1 MSDSTLNEK
10 DDDDLIVVEEGEE
23 TSKDKAD
30 KKDESETDDEDDE
43 DDSDDTRLGDNADD
57 SDDEISD
64 GSSAKNAKKRKK
76 QKELRR
82 RAKEN
87 ADRELQFLRQQN
99 DELMR
104 RVQSVEGHAV
114 GVNVSQL
121 DAQIAAVQNEIRQA
135 EYVIGRAVEAG
146 NGNDVTAAIRLRDE
160 ANARANQLFHAK
172 NEAENL
178 RKQVSAPRTD
188 PRVTSYASEWHKA
201 NPWYNP
207 NGQDEQTLITKAV
220 DNALALEGWNP
231 STEAYWHELTKRV
244 AKRIGGESV
253 VNKKADKSDKGDKA
267 KKRQA
272 PPMGTD
278 REHTPTSSR
287 NEIFVSKDRKA
298 AMVEAGV
305 WDDPVRRNKLL
316 KAYQA
321 YDRGASR

>member
-1 MSDSTLNEK
+1 MSDNTLNKK
-10 DDDDLIVVEEGEE
+10 DDDDIIVVEEGEE
-23 TSKDKAD
+23 TQKGKAEE
-30 KKDESETDDEDDE
+30 KAEPEDD
-43 DDSDDTRLGDNADD
+43 DDDDGDDDTRLGDNADD
-57 SDDEISD
+57 SDDEITD
-64 GSSAKNAKKRKK
+64 GTSAKNAKKRKK
-76 QKELRR
+76 QKDLRR

-87 ADRELQFLRQQN
+87 AERELQFLRQQN
-99 DELMR
+99 DDLMR
-104 RVQSVEGHAV
+104 RVQAVEGHAV
-114 GVNVSQL
+114 GTNVSQL
-121 DAQIAAVQNEIRQA
+121 DAQLAAVQNEIRQA
-135 EYVIGRAVEAG
+135 EYVIGKAVEAG

-160 ANARANQLFHAK
+160 ANQRAQQILHAK

-178 RKQVSAPRTD
+178 RQQVSAPRAD
-188 PRVTSYASEWHKA
+188 PRVISYAQEWHKA
-201 NPWYNP
+201 NPWYDP
-207 NGQDEQTLITKAV
+207 NGRDEQSLITKAV
-220 DNALALEGWNP
+220 DNALAIEGYNP

-244 AKRIGGESV
+244 AKRIGGESA
-253 VNKKADKSDKGDKA
+253 VNKKADKGDKSEKA

-278 REHTPTSSR
+278 REHTPASSR